1 MLSRPKPSSSPVAC
15 WYNRIIALL
24 ALLNLGLVF
33 FNLTYIPM
41 RDVYL
46 QFIPELTQLYDPIKG
61 IRPHPSTEY
70 YLNRVDRLE
79 AQLQITEIDSP
90 EVEELLSDLRQISQ
104 QMVVN
109 NPFAGA
115 GKSSYLTQIN
125 QTINQRV
132 GASPAEM
139 GYARFWSQEYLSQ
152 VDWQTELEFFDTEL
166 RPLIAANYYRELQPY
181 GRFVDRFWIIDLPF
195 MIILGIDFLGRT
207 YLISRRRPDLNWIEA
222 ILRRWHDLFFFLP
235 FWRWLRVIPVT
246 LRLYRA
252 GLLNLRPIIA
262 QVNHDFAIGFAQ
274 ELIEIIGVQVIEQ
287 MQTSVKQGDVT
298 RWLLEPSSRRPYVQV
313 NNTNEIQAIASRVIN
328 VSIYDVLPQI
338 QPDVE
343 ALIHHSL
350 NQTLNNLPA
359 YQQLQRL
366 PGVNRI
372 PLQLTERL
380 AKDLSQA
387 VYGNLVNAVEDPV
400 GKELSAQL
408 TQNFRSTLGDELQK
422 SHNVQQIQDWLVDLL
437 EEIKINY
444 IKQIEEGDIEAA
456 VERTERLR
464 RLNAEDV

>member
-1 MLSRPKPSSSPVAC
+1 
-15 WYNRIIALL
+15 
-24 ALLNLGLVF
+24 
-33 FNLTYIPM
+33 
-41 RDVYL
+41 
-46 QFIPELTQLYDPIKG
+46 
-61 IRPHPSTEY
+61 
-70 YLNRVDRLE
+70 
-79 AQLQITEIDSP
+79 
-90 EVEELLSDLRQISQ
+90 
-104 QMVVN
+104 
-109 NPFAGA
+109 
-115 GKSSYLTQIN
+115 
-125 QTINQRV
+125 
-132 GASPAEM
+132 M